1 MPGALAQ
8 SLASMEAG
16 IARMEI
22 VQREYRAA
30 TLAGVAPG
38 LLTASEALGR
48 IDAARAL
55 YRIAFHAWR

>member
-1 MPGALAQ
+1 
-8 SLASMEAG
+8 
-16 IARMEI
+16 MEI

-55 YRIAFHAWR
+55 YRIAFHAWRSVEHLLGQGGAHELARGP